1 MVERL
6 NLIHMK
12 RALMIVASISL
23 TICGIDIY
31 MNSGHAEWIIA
42 GGLCLS
48 REIYITFRP
57 EEKI

>member
-1 MVERL
+1 
-6 NLIHMK
+6 MK
-12 RALMIVASISL
+12 RALMIIASISL

-31 MNSGHAEWIIA
+31 INSGHAEWLIA

-57 EEKI
+57 EEKEI